1 MIILI
6 VRFKNVKR
14 KKKKEKDTYIFF
26 LILKENKL
34 NIDNNKELKYYKL

>member
-6 VRFKNVKR
+6 VRFKNVK
-14 KKKKEKDTYIFF
+14 KKKKNEKDTYIFF

>member
-6 VRFKNVKR
+6 VRFKNVK
-14 KKKKEKDTYIFF
+14 KKKKKDTYIFF

>member
-6 VRFKNVKR
+6 VRFKNVKK

>member
-14 KKKKEKDTYIFF
+14 KKKEKDTYIFF